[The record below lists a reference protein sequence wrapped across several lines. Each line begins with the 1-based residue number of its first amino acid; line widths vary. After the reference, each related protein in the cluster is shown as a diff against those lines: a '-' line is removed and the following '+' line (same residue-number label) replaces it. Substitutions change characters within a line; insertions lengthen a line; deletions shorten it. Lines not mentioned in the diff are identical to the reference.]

1 MKKFTTTFF
10 LLMAMVL
17 LLPTELKAADVT
29 LTFLVPQTNK
39 GARLHAWLDDP
50 DGDAKDVAFWEWNNN
65 PTVGT
70 NDGNSNFSETVSYNG
85 TDYYSITKTV
95 GNNNNLNK
103 IAAILRISRDEKT
116 LTPVNVS
123 DFSKVK
129 YVIVTESAITVV
141 NNEGGSADASYYLIG
156 DFNNWNTSNTDYNFT
171 VDAANK
177 KATATI
183 PASAF
188 SSNGADTEV
197 YFAVNAIKNG
207 SKRWYLKP
215 GEKIDVVLGSPYA
228 ISSYNNEKNFS
239 LCLKNPSTSATE
251 IYTITLD
258 FSSSNDI
265 NDSKLTITKSGS
277 GGGETGTGYY
287 LYYSTGGDWSSAS
300 TYCEGSDNELK
311 LADGKYNVTFT
322 IPASTSKFYFC
333 VFNGDKLEWSNAI
346 RPDGTGDVT
355 TTTGTIKNTSG
366 QVWKQTTSSDA
377 VTYKLVL
384 DGFTNGSAWNLTKV
398 TAPTTTYTLTYGSTH
413 VSGTATDNGVTF
425 KIPYDAYNN
434 GLSFTISDSEGK
446 TYNPS
451 SNVTLANGEPSNCA
465 DNGAGSWLCNEQANT
480 NGYTVTLKD
489 GTVKAVWSTT
499 EIIPGSGDNYYLV
512 GNFFTEDRD
521 NINYDRKIFR
531 FEPDGLGNY
540 TLDIPATLTVDCQ
553 VVRVI
558 NGTITE
564 VYGPNGTV
572 NVNTSNPTDNNLIT
586 NTLGTTTKN
595 SSNLWKFN
603 DRGLNSDGLYTIT
616 LSESATKW
624 SITHNGKKRMAYYLS
639 TMEGATAQPSYTEEK
654 FSLNLENGKKP
665 YDNRYFGYIY
675 LDKGAG
681 CYVISNLK
689 QQQDSGN
696 TELSK
701 TAPKLYLQ
709 GNENGVIGGGD
720 GGAKVFPN
728 GTSSITSKPFTIG
741 NEEKALSVM
750 LEYNPTQGDNNGK
763 YTYDFGDGTSLSGR
777 VQRANSTDE
786 TGSSLP
792 EITSMQILGP
802 GVNGS
807 WNVNE
812 AIPMTYNPTERCW
825 QATVYTNN
833 EESVDNLFRFIVNNS
848 LMYNFG
854 DDETKARV
862 PYLTATDG
870 VSALPSDPNKVIYHK
885 ESSETGRTGDD
896 IIFNRPAGEWT
907 VRFYITQ
914 KLVGEGGKYEYD
926 FRYTIDGREY
936 NDEVTI
942 PSTKVGEKYVLLRT
956 YSNSIDCKPVDD
968 NVHIFVAHKF
978 AKDGT
983 DTKYGAITGKVHLY
997 EINYIP
1003 ANTGV
1008 VLYAGEGQE
1017 ALTVKLVQASDI
1029 NSTNYTESLT
1039 NKDYLWKWKEN
1050 HASESFNNDLVAVLT
1065 STKVGP
1071 SVIENDEIVARNFGL
1086 GKFSSTK
1093 DYNKYTD
1100 TDRIGFFR
1108 LMEGTMGG
1116 HKAYLQYD
1124 KGQYG
1129 IDGNSQILD
1138 KETDVNTVTFSKVV
1152 LIFEGFDDNE
1162 TTGINEIISA
1172 TDKAKDVYYY
1182 NLQGIRVTNP
1192 SKGIYI
1198 NNGKKVIIK

>member
-17 LLPTELKAADVT
+17 LLPTEVRAWDNLYLSSTIDDKWDSQATT
-29 LTFLVPQTNK
+29 LITRTDEN
-39 GARLHAWLDDP
+39 
-50 DGDAKDVAFWEWNNN
+50 
-65 PTVGT
+65 
-70 NDGNSNFSETVSYNG
+70 NFSYEIPTNELG
-85 TDYYSITKTV
+85 TDIFFRLWEKE
-95 GNNNNLNK
+95 NNNNNSTHKIVPADGDKTPLVKGSESKGLQDPDETSGINQTCWKIEGNK
-103 IAAILRISRDEKT
+103 YSSCKIVVTYKQISNEWGWWVSIEATEKPDAYVPTLGNKDEISCFVEVPSAINEVKIWAWNDSYNYSLDVAKSSAKWANRPSMTYMGETISGNKVYKWTYTGTQTGTPSNVIFTNGDTKITADNGIPFTNHGYYVYDETNNKCSYSKPIT
-116 LTPVNVS
+116 NVS
-123 DFSKVK
+123 
-129 YVIVTESAITVV
+129 
-141 NNEGGSADASYYLIG
+141 
-156 DFNNWNTSNTDYNFT
+156 
-171 VDAANK
+171 
-177 KATATI
+177 
-183 PASAF
+183 
-188 SSNGADTEV
+188 
-197 YFAVNAIKNG
+197 
-207 SKRWYLKP
+207 
-215 GEKIDVVLGSPYA
+215 
-228 ISSYNNEKNFS
+228 
-239 LCLKNPSTSATE
+239 
-251 IYTITLD
+251 
-258 FSSSNDI
+258 
-265 NDSKLTITKSGS
+265 
-277 GGGETGTGYY
+277 GGETTTTTTAYIKY
-287 LYYSTGGDWSSAS
+287 GDEPIAS
-300 TYCEGSDNELK
+300 TSTKAPY
-311 LADGKYNVTFT
+311 VFT
-322 IPASTSKFYFC
+322 IPKSAYD
-333 VFNGDKLEWSNAI
+333 NGISFALQTVK
-346 RPDGTGDVT
+346 T
-355 TTTGTIKNTSG
+355 TTTGGN
-366 QVWKQTTSSDA
+366 
-377 VTYKLVL
+377 
-384 DGFTNGSAWNLTKV
+384 
-398 TAPTTTYTLTYGSTH
+398 TTTEYTNYTGTGLENNSTGVNYTETTAADGSYGDKWEY
-413 VSGTATDNGVTF
+413 VAD
-425 KIPYDAYNN
+425 
-434 GLSFTISDSEGK
+434 EGK
-446 TYNPS
+446 
-451 SNVTLANGEPSNCA
+451 EPTGNI
-465 DNGAGSWLCNEQANT
+465 
-480 NGYTVTLKD
+480 TVTLDTTTGKVSLKHAVA
-489 GTVKAVWSTT
+489 GTTPVTG
-499 EIIPGSGDNYYLV
+499 ENYYLV
-512 GNFFTEDRD
+512 GNFFPEDGD

-531 FEPDGLGNY
+531 FEPNGLGNY

-553 VVRVI
+553 VIGVKDGVVTVYAPSGAYEI
-558 NGTITE
+558 KGDCPNDNLAVSGT
-564 VYGPNGTV
+564 
-572 NVNTSNPTDNNLIT
+572 LA
-586 NTLGTTTKN
+586 TTTLDDA
-595 SSNLWKFN
+595 SNKWSFTTRNLT
-603 DRGLNSDGLYTIT
+603 SDGIYTIT

-624 SITHNGKKRMAYYLS
+624 DIKHNGNKRMAYYLS
-639 TMEGATAQPSYTEEK
+639 TMDGATAQPSYTEK
-654 FSLNLENGKKP
+654 KGTLVTTHGKP
-665 YDNRYFGYIY
+665 AYDNRYFGYIY
-675 LDKGAG
+675 LEKDAK
-681 CYVISNLK
+681 CWIISNLLT
-689 QQQDSGN
+689 QFDNGN
-696 TELSK
+696 SELSK

-728 GTSSITSKPFTIG
+728 GTSTITSKPFTIG
-741 NEEKALSVM
+741 NEKKALSVM

-763 YTYDFGDGTSLSGR
+763 YTYDFKDGTSLSGR
-777 VQRANSTDE
+777 VQKANSTDAAD
-786 TGSSLP
+786 SSLP

-807 WNVNE
+807 WNVND

-833 EESVDNLFRFIVNNS
+833 EESKDNLFRFIVNNS

-885 ESSETGRTGDD
+885 ESSETKRTGDD
-896 IIFNRPAGEWT
+896 IIFNRHAGEWT

-914 KLVGEGGKYEYD
+914 NISGANGKYTYD
-926 FRYTIDGREY
+926 FKYTIDGREY

-942 PSTKVGEKYVLLRT
+942 PSAKVGEKYVLLRT
-956 YSNSIDCKPVDD
+956 YSNIIDCKPVDD
-968 NVHIFVAHKF
+968 NVHIFVAHNF

-1029 NSTNYTESLT
+1029 NSTNYTKSLT

-1093 DYNKYTD
+1093 DYIKGTD

-1138 KETDVNTVTFSKVV
+1138 KETDVNTVTFSKVM